1 MTQTDWLWL
10 RGQVLDSQFRV
21 EEPLLIA
28 GGTALFRVVD
38 LTRSQE
44 FLIHVEEGE
53 LPSARVTFDR
63 FREASFLEHP
73 NLLRVVAAGCTECQ
87 TKNIVY
93 IVTEMAQVDFAESSQ
108 RQTVSLNE
116 VADLIRQIAAGLA
129 YIHSQNLTYCALRAE
144 SVWRVGAQ
152 WKLADYSQLRVGG
165 EHPAKETRRMLLMPS
180 FNSPPEAYQGVV
192 SPAWDVWSLGSMVR
206 KLLLSHVDLGGTGE
220 QSQKTAS
227 LNASLNKVS
236 IPPPFDRFLRE
247 SLEPEPQDRASLDQL
262 LEILSVPAISN
273 GNSQAILPPVA
284 EPAVNRH
291 SESTQVSIK
300 PRRNRNQRHPIALAI
315 VAAALLLFALIVTSR
330 RVYPQPV
337 HRAYPTAQHRVSSA
351 SPISDVKPADSVG
364 THNNSEANPVAP
376 AVNNSVAPAVN
387 SSQTEQAISLL
398 LDQWVN
404 ATRHRNVEQK
414 VNCYAPWV
422 DRFYGKRGVGESRLR
437 EQEQSVFARIGTIR
451 KFEISNVVFSHVEPQ
466 SAIVSFDK
474 AWEFSGNT
482 RFAGAAREELVL
494 RPFQGHWKIT
504 SQREVKVYWVDRQE
518 M

>member
-10 RGQVLDSQFRV
+10 CGQVLDSQFRV

-28 GGTALFRVVD
+28 GSAAFFRAVD

-53 LPSARVTFDR
+53 PPSARVTFDR

-73 NLLRVVAAGCTECQ
+73 NLLRVIAAGRTNCQ

-93 IVTEMAQVDFAESSQ
+93 LVTEMAEVDFADLSQ

-116 VADLIRQIAAGLA
+116 VADLVRQLAAGLA
-129 YIHSQNLTYCALRAE
+129 YVHSQNLTYCALRAE
-144 SVWRVGAQ
+144 SVWRIGGK

-165 EHPAKETRRMLLMPS
+165 DYPGKETRRMLLVPS

-206 KLLLSHVDLGGTGE
+206 KLLLSHVDLDGTGE

-262 LEILSVPAISN
+262 LEILSVPATSDR
-273 GNSQAILPPVA
+273 NSQTILPPIS
-284 EPAVNRH
+284 EPAVDRH

-300 PRRNRNQRHPIALAI
+300 SRPNRNQRHPIALTI
-315 VAAALLLFALIVTSR
+315 VAAALLIFALIVTSR

-337 HRAYPTAQHRVSSA
+337 HRAYPTAQHRVSSV
-351 SPISDVKPADSVG
+351 SPISDVKPAASVG
-364 THNNSEANPVAP
+364 THSNSEANLVAP
-376 AVNNSVAPAVN
+376 AVNN
-387 SSQTEQAISLL
+387 SQTEQAISLL
-398 LDQWVN
+398 LDQWVD

-422 DRFYGKRGVGESRLR
+422 DKFYGKRGVGASRLR

-451 KFEISNVVFSHVEPQ
+451 KFEISNVVFSRVEPQ
-466 SAIVSFDK
+466 SAMVSFDK

-504 SQREVKVYWVDRQE
+504 SQREVKVYWVDRKE